1 LDHRRSSS
9 GTLIRCSEAACYNLP
24 TSWDLG
30 NLMWRWLLPIVAVA
44 LTGCSERGLRLPQ
57 SPLLAALE
65 RKSGLIAYVG
75 PDGNVYTIDQGGGN
89 QSMITEDAHPVEEGV
104 RRFYDFPTWSAADN
118 KLAFVGFEVDQDGR
132 TNAGI
137 FTAEPEDQ
145 PPVEVYSSDQHLP
158 FYLYWSPDGEWVS
171 FLSSSLGS
179 NSMAMQ
185 LTSAAGGETSLIDTG
200 RPYYWAWAPEGMQ
213 VLAHVGG
220 SSATNPGA
228 ARISFLEMDPFVRA
242 VGLRIEPTSFQ
253 APAYS
258 PDGEYVLFAGD
269 SGDGQPQLVL
279 ADSAGE
285 VLRSLADYN
294 GSIAFSWAPRGDYA
308 AYLSGDT
315 SSQALI
321 GDLTFVDLR
330 RPEEPQHIETD
341 AERVLGFFWAPDGKT
356 VAYFV
361 PVMFSNAAEGEEQT
375 AENSQFLLELHIA
388 EARSGSTRRIAA
400 FQPTQTF
407 LNIFPFFDQYQR
419 SVTIWSPDSNYLV
432 VSAVASA
439 EQQGL
444 FIVPASGD
452 YEPRFLAEGNVGFWS
467 WK

>member
-1 LDHRRSSS
+1 
-9 GTLIRCSEAACYNLP
+9 
-24 TSWDLG
+24 
-30 NLMWRWLLPIVAVA
+30 MWRWLLPIAAVA

-89 QSMITEDAHPVEEGV
+89 QSMITEDAHPAEGGV
-104 RRFYDFPTWSAADN
+104 GRFYDFPTWSAADN
-118 KLAFVGFEVDQDGR
+118 KLAFVGFEVAEDGL
-132 TNAGI
+132 TVASI
-137 FTAEPEDQ
+137 FTADPDEQ
-145 PPVEVYSSDQHLP
+145 SPVEIYNSEQHVP

-185 LTSAAGGETSLIDTG
+185 LASAQGGETSLIDTG

-258 PDGEYVLFAGD
+258 PDGEYVLFGGD
-269 SGDGQPQLVL
+269 SGNGQPQLVL
-279 ADSAGE
+279 ADSAGK
-285 VLRSLADYN
+285 VLRSLADYD

-330 RPEEPQHIETD
+330 RPDEPQHIETD

-432 VSAVASA
+432 VSAVASE

>member
-1 LDHRRSSS
+1 MR
-9 GTLIRCSEAACYNLP
+9 
-24 TSWDLG
+24 
-30 NLMWRWLLPIVAVA
+30 RWLLPIVALA
-44 LTGCSERGLRLPQ
+44 LAGCSERGLRLPQ
-57 SPLLAALE
+57 SPLLASLE

-89 QSMITEDAHPVEEGV
+89 QSMITDDAHPVEAGV
-104 RRFYDFPTWSAADN
+104 RRFYDFPTWSTAEN
-118 KLAFVGFEVDQDGR
+118 RLAFVGFEVDQDGR
-132 TNAGI
+132 TTAGI
-137 FTAEPEDQ
+137 FTAQ
-145 PPVEVYSSDQHLP
+145 PKDKPPIEVYSSDQHLP

-171 FLSSSLGS
+171 FLSSSLES

-185 LTSAAGGETSLIDTG
+185 LAPAAGGETSLIDTG

-213 VLAHVGG
+213 VLTHVGG

-228 ARISFLEMDPFVRA
+228 AHISFLEMDPSVRE
-242 VGLRIEPTSFQ
+242 VGVRIEPTSFQ

-258 PDGEYVLFAGD
+258 PDGEYVLLAGD

-279 ADSAGE
+279 ANSGGE
-285 VLRSLADYN
+285 VLRSLVDYE
-294 GSIAFSWAPRGDYA
+294 GSIAFAWAPRGDYA

-321 GDLTFVDLR
+321 GSLTFVDLR
-330 RPEEPQHIETD
+330 QPDDPQQITTD
-341 AERVLGFFWAPDGKT
+341 AERVLGFFWAPDGKK

-361 PVMFSNAAEGEEQT
+361 PVMVSSAAEGEQQT
-375 AENSQFLLELHIA
+375 AENTQFLLELHIA

-400 FQPTQTF
+400 FQPTRTF

-432 VSAVASA
+432 VSAVASQD
-439 EQQGL
+439 QQGL

-452 YEPRFLAEGNVGFWS
+452 FEPRFLAEGNVGFWS

>member
-1 LDHRRSSS
+1 
-9 GTLIRCSEAACYNLP
+9 
-24 TSWDLG
+24 
-30 NLMWRWLLPIVAVA
+30 MWRWLLPIVAVA

-89 QSMITEDAHPVEEGV
+89 QSKITEDAHPVEEGV

-118 KLAFVGFEVDQDGR
+118 KLAFVGFEIGQDGR
-132 TNAGI
+132 TTAGI

-158 FYLYWSPDGEWVS
+158 FYLYWSPNGEWVS
-171 FLSSSLGS
+171 FLSSSPGS

-185 LTSAAGGETSLIDTG
+185 LASAQGGETSLIDTG

-258 PDGEYVLFAGD
+258 PDGEYVLFGGD

-330 RPEEPQHIETD
+330 RPDEPQHIKTD

-388 EARSGSTRRIAA
+388 EARSGNTRRIAA

-432 VSAVASA
+432 VSAVASE